1 MVMSALNEIYMVLGR
16 GLWEYWVIGFGR
28 ESVEILNS
36 VARESFTEEVTF
48 E

>member
-1 MVMSALNEIYMVLGR
+1 MVMSALNEIHMVLGR
-16 GLWEYWVIGFGR
+16 GLREYWVIGVGG

-36 VARESFTEEVTF
+36 VARESFAEEVTF